1 MAHDEHAFLFNPLNS
16 KQPQT
21 ARKVHI
27 RRLFDILH
35 LCVQRHDWQRARR
48 AWTVLLRC
56 KEVDWKTMWKMSLLL
71 LGRPDENTD
80 FDPPETDSDKVN
92 FLTVMMRQHPEE
104 RESILKELV
113 LHLIQCNM
121 HRRAME
127 ELDLYLPSYPYQD
140 NPVLHVYAGLIA
152 LYLAQ
157 PANDMSEE
165 TTYGPYLRNAQA
177 HLERAQAIDP
187 SNIVAAAFLSQ
198 VNLCTHHVAT
208 FERITNF
215 RHQLSGTTR
224 AAPDRDTPDSDD
236 EKMEVEEALHNRKR
250 IKA

>member
-1 MAHDEHAFLFNPLNS
+1 MPHDKHSFLFSSLNS
-16 KQPQT
+16 KQPNT

-27 RRLFDILH
+27 CRLFDILQ

-48 AWTVLLRC
+48 AWTILLRC
-56 KEVDWKTMWKMSLLL
+56 KEVDWKTMWKTSLLL
-71 LGRPDENTD
+71 LGRPDETAGYNTS
-80 FDPPETDSDKVN
+80 ETDKVS

-113 LHLIQCNM
+113 LHLIQCDM

-157 PANDMSEE
+157 PASDISEE
-165 TTYGPYLRNAQA
+165 TTYGQGWDASHLRNAQA
-177 HLERAQAIDP
+177 HLERALAIDP

-198 VNLCTHHVAT
+198 LA
-208 FERITNF
+208 
-215 RHQLSGTTR
+215 GTTR
-224 AAPDRDTPDSDD
+224 AASDRDTPDSDD
-236 EKMEVEEALHNRKR
+236 EKMEVDEALQTRKR
-250 IKA
+250 VRA